1 MCSCLRSP
9 VPADGACI
17 AAAGAI
23 TRLSEEEKK
32 GSDKEE
38 SASALSA
45 RDRAGTQ
52 KGGHVRA
59 DALTYDNHHQE
70 TNASAWPSSQCLVIC
85 WAHALTA
92 CARWR

>member
-45 RDRAGTQ
+45 GLGLVHKRAGMLGQ
-52 KGGHVRA
+52 MH
-59 DALTYDNHHQE
+59 
-70 TNASAWPSSQCLVIC
+70 
-85 WAHALTA
+85 
-92 CARWR
+92 